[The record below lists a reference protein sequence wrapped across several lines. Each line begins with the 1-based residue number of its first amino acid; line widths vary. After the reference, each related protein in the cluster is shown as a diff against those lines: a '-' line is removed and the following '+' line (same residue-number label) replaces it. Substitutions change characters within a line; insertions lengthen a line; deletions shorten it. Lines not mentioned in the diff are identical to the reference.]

1 MSLGPRQHLAHTH
14 ITLYGKASE
23 MCPIDDGTLWTFW
36 EGGCQG
42 FKSLRSPI
50 NTFPGCNW
58 NLPCSYL
65 MNWTFDAAFCYPIYF
80 HYRNTVCQF
89 YKNACRGLEENQ
101 YRLRYLSKNTVLSAT
116 NREMSSVLS
125 LYRTEGPKL
134 VSSVT
139 MSVSGNITFHV
150 KRVAV
155 LKACTK
161 VGKIRDLVNR

>member
-1 MSLGPRQHLAHTH
+1 MQLFVTQYIST
-14 ITLYGKASE
+14 TVS
-23 MCPIDDGTLWTFW
+23 
-36 EGGCQG
+36 
-42 FKSLRSPI
+42 
-50 NTFPGCNW
+50 
-58 NLPCSYL
+58 
-65 MNWTFDAAFCYPIYF
+65 
-80 HYRNTVCQF
+80 NTVCHF

-125 LYRTEGPKL
+125 LCRTEGPKL

-139 MSVSGNITFHV
+139 MSVSGNTTFHV
-150 KRVAV
+150 KRVV